1 MNSYAQAFQDLFV
14 VAMLGGK
21 RNSSY
26 LDVGCFDPVEGNNT
40 QLLDVDFGWDG
51 MSIDHVEQS
60 FGMSGR
66 RGTFIHADATQPPSE
81 RMCRIRDRIAPDG
94 VIDYLSLDVDEDT
107 NKALPHLLDF
117 ARYRVITI
125 EHDVYARGVEQQEE
139 QRKMLYDKGYVLQ
152 CPDVH
157 MQGQPE
163 LVFEDWWCA
172 PEIAMIGPELGHDA
186 HEIVK
191 KIWLHKYNRSI

>member
-1 MNSYAQAFQDLFV
+1 MTTYAQAFQDLFV

-21 RNSSY
+21 RDGSY

-40 QLLDVDFGWDG
+40 HLLDTEFGWDG

-66 RGTFIHADATQPPSE
+66 RGTFVHADATQPPSE

-94 VIDYLSLDVDEDT
+94 LIDYLSLDVDEAT
-107 NKALPHLLDF
+107 NQALPIFLDF
-117 ARYRVITI
+117 AKYKIITI
-125 EHDVYARGVEQQEE
+125 EHDVYARGTEQQEE
-139 QRKMLYDKGYVLQ
+139 QRKLLYDNGYVLQ

-157 MQGQPE
+157 LQGKPE
-163 LVFEDWWCA
+163 LVFEDWWCV
-172 PEIAMIGPELGHDA
+172 PELKMAGIELGHDA

-191 KIWLHKYNRSI
+191 KIWLHKYNKAI